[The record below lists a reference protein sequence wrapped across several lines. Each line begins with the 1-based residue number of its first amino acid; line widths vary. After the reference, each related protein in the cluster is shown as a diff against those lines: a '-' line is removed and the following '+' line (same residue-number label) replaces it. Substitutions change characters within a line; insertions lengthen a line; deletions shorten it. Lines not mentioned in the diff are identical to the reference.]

1 MVDVGSTSESTAG
14 STQATHVDHV
24 VVGASDP
31 TAMTAFFRTL
41 GFATVAA
48 SELAADAADALYG
61 LTGPTREVVLGVPGV
76 VTGRLRIIEVPP
88 DGGHARDG
96 FRRGGHAIDLYT
108 TDMAASVEAA
118 SAAGALVGPVA
129 DYPFGPV
136 HLTQAMAIGPDGVE
150 VVFVGIDHR
159 LPSALDERPALL
171 HSQVHSLVWS
181 VDDIDAVTSFFTDVV
196 GLDLR
201 SSFPIDVPAVSD
213 FMMLAHHAPIRMT
226 VMASSD
232 VAPPRFELLAYG
244 DVPGSHQSSL
254 PLRPGAILPSFG
266 TSDVDALHARLADAG
281 ARVGEVVQVD
291 GARAF
296 TATAPGGVDLDVR
309 GPA

>member
-1 MVDVGSTSESTAG
+1 MAEVDPTAGSTAG
-14 STQATHVDHV
+14 SAPATHVDHV
-24 VVGASDP
+24 AVGASDLA
-31 TAMTAFFRTL
+31 AMTSFFEAL
-41 GFATVAA
+41 GFVPVGA
-48 SELAADAADALYG
+48 SELTAETAAALYG
-61 LTGPTREVVLGVPGV
+61 LPGPTREVVLGVPGV
-76 VTGRLRIIEVPP
+76 ETGRLRIVEVPG
-88 DGGHARDG
+88 DEGHERDG

-108 TDMAASVEAA
+108 SDMAASVQAA
-118 SAAGALVGPVA
+118 SDSGAHVGPVA

-159 LPSALDERPALL
+159 LPSVLDEQPELL

-181 VDDIDAVTSFFTDVV
+181 VDEIDAVTSFFTDVV

-201 SSFPIDVPAVSD
+201 SSFPIDVPEVSD

-254 PLRPGAILPSFG
+254 PLRPGAILPTFG
-266 TSDVDALHARLADAG
+266 TSHVDALHARLAQAG
-281 ARVGEVVQVD
+281 ARVGTVVEVD
-291 GARAF
+291 GGRAF